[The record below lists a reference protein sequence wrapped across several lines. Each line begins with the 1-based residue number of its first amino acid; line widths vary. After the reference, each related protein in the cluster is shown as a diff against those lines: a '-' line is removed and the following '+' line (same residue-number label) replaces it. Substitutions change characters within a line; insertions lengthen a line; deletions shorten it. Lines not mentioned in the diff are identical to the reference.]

1 MDNLMMTRALSDS
14 YGLISNS
21 LLRFPVAGEFPLAI
35 FNASSL
41 TPTEDALAAIEQAF
55 AVLQDWLTEIV
66 ATETFQQFAVAFCA
80 PGLYVLERCYFTPDS
95 RAEWLFAWSFSDFFW
110 ATALRT
116 TWVVVGGA
124 FGLYNPERF
133 RLWLWLFPF
142 SYIWRWLYSG
152 IWLRIAFWWE
162 EMFRFRHTAS
172 ARFAGCREVMAL
184 VYRQGMAPLGNLR
197 VLGIGLFQSVAMRM
211 HKHWIMVAG
220 TGGGKTTF
228 LITLLGLG
236 KAFPCFVIDPKGQM
250 AAALAKRLGKGG
262 QGIKGKGLDTH
273 FLDPKRTVRGQTTSS
288 WNVFDE
294 IFHAVERRKKRNQE
308 ALEKARKRGKT
319 PPNKLLKPEDAAVI
333 YALRIADGL
342 VVRHGKDSAYWSNSA
357 KDFLVGLILY
367 VYLVEPPERR
377 NLVRLYSLLCNG
389 LPEETP
395 PGRNPFDVLLFR
407 MTQMQDFVGV
417 IAASASTLANTAKE
431 TRGSIIGTMMEAL
444 KWLKNPAI
452 RAICLSSDF
461 QLASLKD
468 NLALFLCAP
477 TSDIRGEM
485 SGWFRLLTILTLT
498 IFEELQHVK
507 SKLPCWLILDE
518 GPSLGKIE
526 FLETA
531 AAVLR
536 SYGVRLL
543 FIAQDLGQ
551 IRTLYDNWQTFLSN
565 AAAITFLSVAD
576 PETLNFI
583 EQNLG
588 KARVRR
594 KLGRRW
600 YRPFSA
606 EPPRVTEDEHVIM
619 TSDQIA
625 RFLSPERGNL
635 IVMRSGARPL
645 KLKVAPYFK
654 ALPIHFYEADPD
666 YPEAPL
672 RALTRKARALLHTFL
687 TRLRVLQRKARAL
700 LRRFLTLRV
709 ARLKPSKQAQFAATT
724 ERDASR

>member
-1 MDNLMMTRALSDS
+1 MNNLMIGRALSDS

-21 LLRFPVAGEFPLAI
+21 LLRSSVAGEFPLAI

-41 TPTEDALAAIEQAF
+41 TPTEDTLAAIEQAF
-55 AVLQDWLTEIV
+55 VMLQGWLTEIV

-95 RAEWLFAWSFSDFFW
+95 RAEWLFAWVFSDFFW
-110 ATALRT
+110 AAALRT

-124 FGLYNPERF
+124 FGLYNPETF
-133 RLWLWLFPF
+133 RHWLSLFPF
-142 SYIWRWLYSG
+142 SYVWRWLYGG
-152 IWLRIAFWWE
+152 IWLRLAFWWE

-172 ARFAGCREVMAL
+172 ARFAGCLEVMTL
-184 VYRQGMAPLGNLR
+184 VYRPGSKTFLGNLR
-197 VLGIGLFQSVAMRM
+197 AFGIGLFQGIAMRM
-211 HKHWIMVAG
+211 NKHWVMVAG

-236 KAFPCFVIDPKGQM
+236 KPFPCFVIDPKGQM
-250 AAALAKRLGKGG
+250 AGALAKRLGKGG

-273 FLDPKRTVRGQTTSS
+273 FLDPKRTVRGQITSS

-294 IFHAVERRKKRNQE
+294 ISHAVERRKTRNQE
-308 ALEKARKRGKT
+308 ALKKGRKRGKT
-319 PPNKLLKPEDAAVI
+319 PPEKLLKPEDAAVI

-367 VYLVEPPERR
+367 VYLVEPPEQRT
-377 NLVRLYSLLCNG
+377 LVRLYDLMCNG
-389 LPEETP
+389 LPQETP

-407 MTQMQDFVGV
+407 MSQIQDFGGV

-431 TRGSIIGTMMEAL
+431 TRGSIIGTIMEAL

-452 RAICLSSDF
+452 RAICQSSDF
-461 QLASLKD
+461 QLASLKN

-485 SGWFRLLTILTLT
+485 SGWFRLLTVLTLT

-518 GPSLGKIE
+518 GPSLGPIQS
-526 FLETA
+526 LETA

-536 SYGVRLL
+536 SYYVRLL

-565 AAAITFLSVAD
+565 AAATTFLSVAD

-588 KARVRR
+588 KSRVRR

-600 YRPFSA
+600 YRPFST
-606 EPPRVTEDEHVIM
+606 EPMRVQEDEHAIM
-619 TSDQIA
+619 TCDQIA
-625 RFLSPERGNL
+625 RFLSPERGNM

-654 ALPIHFYEADPD
+654 TLPVHFYEADPD
-666 YPEAPL
+666 YPEARL

-687 TRLRVLQRKARAL
+687 TL
-700 LRRFLTLRV
+700 LV
-709 ARLKPSKQAQFAATT
+709 ARLKPSKQAHLAGTT